1 MKPGE
6 GRRPVSRPAPPR
18 RNLRALAA
26 RLLEEILGANQ
37 SLKGVVQ
44 REQARLTR
52 EDDRALLREL
62 VAGPV
67 RTLPFLDWAIKEC
80 TARGPERTQRELLHI
95 LRVGA
100 YQILC
105 LDRIPAYAAV
115 HECVEA
121 AKSLNPGAGGFV
133 NGILRSLSEKR
144 GSLLDARIHFP
155 GAEGAALRNGAPLWL
170 ALRYER
176 RFGEQG
182 EALLRALAEPASTSI
197 LFMGTG
203 AEARGLPILERQGFK
218 LTAEAAL
225 PLTYRVDSG
234 NPADSE
240 AFALG
245 LFYVMDPAS
254 QIPALLLP
262 VPRGGRVL
270 DLCAAPGG
278 KTIRLA
284 LRTGDERRLVAADR
298 NRRRLRQMAQNLR
311 RLGFPFI
318 RLVAAEAP
326 GPLPFTGGWDG
337 VLVDAPCSSLG
348 TLRRNPEIRWQTT
361 EADLARHGA
370 RQGRLLSAAADLVK
384 PGGHLL
390 YSVCSIEPEETLDP
404 VQALLATRSDFVPE
418 ALKAPEALEPL
429 LEPAGVGRAFVLPSK
444 VPWDGFFVA
453 LLKRKG
459 GRAKG
464 SS

>member
-1 MKPGE
+1 M
-6 GRRPVSRPAPPR
+6 
-18 RNLRALAA
+18 AA

-67 RTLPFLDWAIKEC
+67 RALPFLDWAMEEC
-80 TARGPERTQRELLHI
+80 TSRGLDRTQKELLHI

-100 YQILC
+100 YQILF

-121 AKSLNPGAGGFV
+121 AKTLNPGAGGFV
-133 NGILRSLSEKR
+133 NGILRSISEKR
-144 GSLLDARIHFP
+144 DSLLDARVRLP
-155 GAEGAALRNGAPLWL
+155 GAEGAALRNGAPVWL
-170 ALRYER
+170 AVRYER
-176 RFGEQG
+176 RFGEEG
-182 EALLRALAEPASTSI
+182 EALLQALSTPASTSI
-197 LFMGTG
+197 LFMGPG
-203 AEARGLPILERQGFK
+203 AEARGLPILEREGFR
-218 LTAEAAL
+218 LAAEAAL
-225 PLTYRVDSG
+225 PLTYRVESG
-234 NPADSE
+234 NPADSD
-240 AFALG
+240 AFQRG

-262 VPRGGRVL
+262 VARGGRIL

-284 LRTGDERRLVAADR
+284 LRTGEERRLVAADR
-298 NRRRLRQMAQNLR
+298 NRRRLRQMAQNLK
-311 RLGFPFI
+311 RLGFPSI

-326 GPLPFTGGWDG
+326 GPLPFAGGWDG

-361 EADLARHGA
+361 EADLERHSA

-404 VQALLATRSDFVPE
+404 VQALLASRPDFAPAALNPPE
-418 ALKAPEALEPL
+418 GLEPL
-429 LEPAGVGRAFVLPSK
+429 LEPAGEGRAYVLPSK

-459 GRAKG
+459 KRPKA
-464 SS
+464 ST